1 MGELEGNE
9 LAEVHIYT
17 QTFKVT
23 QKSVERNEID
33 KRFHTYINRVL
44 DEGGAEIGIVF
55 YKGLLYSHPDA
66 NDQAGKYSV
75 EFHLL
80 SAKHW
85 DENRRNRLL
94 KSQIYREH
102 TENFVRSVGSGY
114 YGRSK
119 RTLHGRESMKRKTH
133 ESRCKNCG
141 FVTLS
146 LLSFPILSVSVAWFS
161 WPHLIGT
168 EVIYIM
174 AGIGYRPKFFKEY
187 FRIVEKSE
195 SFGNPIID
203 RFPTN
208 HKDVMSVAPAHVET
222 MKKCHL
228 LSEHPTNGEVFK
240 TIATLKLSAMYLR
253 KRNTLQSLDR
263 TKESPEVA
271 IENLDIMMAARK
283 GYIGKSNNMKVGHS
297 DEVV

>member
-1 MGELEGNE
+1 MNLARLAVDKITKEEMGELEGNE

-44 DEGGAEIGIVF
+44 NEGGAEIGIVF

-102 TENFVRSVGSGY
+102 TENFVTLENEVLKQQTVSL
-114 YGRSK
+114 K
-119 RTLHGRESMKRKTH
+119 RDPVSFNKHAPETRQVPGCSNIDGD
-133 ESRCKNCG
+133 NCC
-141 FVTLS
+141 
-146 LLSFPILSVSVAWFS
+146 
-161 WPHLIGT
+161 
-168 EVIYIM
+168 
-174 AGIGYRPKFFKEY
+174 
-187 FRIVEKSE
+187 EKCLN
-195 SFGNPIID
+195 FG
-203 RFPTN
+203 
-208 HKDVMSVAPAHVET
+208 
-222 MKKCHL
+222 
-228 LSEHPTNGEVFK
+228 
-240 TIATLKLSAMYLR
+240 
-253 KRNTLQSLDR
+253 
-263 TKESPEVA
+263 
-271 IENLDIMMAARK
+271 
-283 GYIGKSNNMKVGHS
+283 
-297 DEVV
+297 